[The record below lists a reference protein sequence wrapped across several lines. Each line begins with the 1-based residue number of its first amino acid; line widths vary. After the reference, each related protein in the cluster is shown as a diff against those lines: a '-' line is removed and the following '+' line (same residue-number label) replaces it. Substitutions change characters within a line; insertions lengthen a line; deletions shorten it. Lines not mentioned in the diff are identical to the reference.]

1 MHNFY
6 RFDIIFYMVLTVN
19 LPKKEKTRLTRIAL
33 RYGLSLPEFSRRVL
47 QELADEI
54 PEESFE
60 DYSNVRKLKA
70 SYKRALADWRT
81 GRISSRL

>member
-1 MHNFY
+1 
-6 RFDIIFYMVLTVN
+6 MVLTVN